1 MILKNKELLIF
12 IFLLGI
18 VGFNWPILAIVKSY
32 TWLYLFLF
40 WALLIGVVALFVY
53 LNEKP
58 K

>member
-1 MILKNKELLIF
+1 MKNKELLIF